1 MLSIDPDSRGGE
13 QAYMEKKS
21 IGKKIAS
28 LRKERGLTQSE
39 LAEKLGVS
47 AQAVSKWENDVAYP
61 DITLLAPLADELS
74 TSIDLLL
81 GDAVEAETRYVEK
94 KERKNY
100 EDMIMKIRVIDGGD
114 NVKVNLPMPIFDVI
128 MKIGLDNVD
137 IGGKGESLK
146 DVDLEKIK
154 LLVEQGAVGK
164 LVEVTSEDGS
174 IVEIYVE

>member
-47 AQAVSKWENDVAYP
+47 AQAVSKWENDIAYP

-74 TSIDLLL
+74 TS
-81 GDAVEAETRYVEK
+81 
-94 KERKNY
+94 
-100 EDMIMKIRVIDGGD
+100 
-114 NVKVNLPMPIFDVI
+114 
-128 MKIGLDNVD
+128 KIGRAHV
-137 IGGKGESLK
+137 
-146 DVDLEKIK
+146 
-154 LLVEQGAVGK
+154 
-164 LVEVTSEDGS
+164 
-174 IVEIYVE
+174 